1 MRSHHHSRGFC
12 AGADRRDHP
21 FVRAAITVIAVDGGA
36 RQQPFGIRAA
46 APPTCVTPLTKRT
59 EEVAKM
65 LPSGRMR
72 EAAELHHT
80 CDDHPSPC

>member
-1 MRSHHHSRGFC
+1 MRSHHHSRGFR

-21 FVRAAITVIAVDGGA
+21 SVRAAITIIAVDCGA

-46 APPTCVTPLTKRT
+46 APRTCVSPLTKRA

-80 CDDHPSPC
+80 GDDRPSPC